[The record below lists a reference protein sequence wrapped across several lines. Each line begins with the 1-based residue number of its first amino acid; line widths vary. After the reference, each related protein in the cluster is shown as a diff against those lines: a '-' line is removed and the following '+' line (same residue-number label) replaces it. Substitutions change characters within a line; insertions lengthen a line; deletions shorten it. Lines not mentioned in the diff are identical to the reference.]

1 MRAAAP
7 FLVLLVAACAASRP
21 QTAQELREAVVPS
34 TWDRVEIARPHRE
47 VVASLQKNA
56 QKCLNVVVKGVEYR
70 STVVSS
76 ARRAEL
82 HLERRDGAA
91 GYYVFVADVVP
102 SSKGT
107 RMQLH
112 FVNNGYDSLVRA
124 VIGWSKGVSQNCPDL
139 RKGR

>member
-1 MRAAAP
+1 MRAALLLA
-7 FLVLLVAACAASRP
+7 LLVAACSASRP
-21 QTAQELREAVVPS
+21 QSAQELRQAVVPS
-34 TWDRVEIARPHRE
+34 KWDRVEIARPHRD

-56 QKCLNVVVKGVEYR
+56 QKCLNVTRGGVEFR

-82 HLERRDGAA
+82 HLERRDGQG

-112 FVNNGYDSLVRA
+112 FVNEGYDALVRA
-124 VIGWSKGVSQNCPDL
+124 VIGWSKGVSHNCPDL
-139 RKGR
+139 AKGR

>member
-7 FLVLLVAACAASRP
+7 FLVLLLAACAASRP
-21 QTAQELREAVVPS
+21 QTAQELRQAVVAS
-34 TWDRVEIARPHRE
+34 KWDRVEIARPHRE
-47 VVASLQKNA
+47 VVANLQRNA
-56 QKCLNVVVKGVEYR
+56 PKCLNVVVKGVEYR
-70 STVVSS
+70 STLVSS

-82 HLERRDGAA
+82 HLERRDGAG

-102 SSKGT
+102 SSRGT

-112 FVNNGYDSLVRA
+112 FVNDGYGSLVRA
-124 VIGWSKGVSQNCPDL
+124 VIGWSKGVSHNCPDL

>member
-1 MRAAAP
+1 MRRAAP
-7 FLVLLVAACAASRP
+7 LLVLLAAACAASRP
-21 QTAQELREAVVPS
+21 QSAQELRQAVTP
-34 TWDRVEIARPHRE
+34 TKWDRVEIARPHRE
-47 VVASLQKNA
+47 VVANLQRNA

-82 HLERRDGAA
+82 HVERREGAES
-91 GYYVFVADVVP
+91 YYVFVADVAP

-112 FVNNGYDSLVRA
+112 FVNAGYDSLVRA
-124 VIGWSKGVSQNCPDL
+124 VIGWSKGVSQSCPDL
-139 RKGR
+139 GKGR